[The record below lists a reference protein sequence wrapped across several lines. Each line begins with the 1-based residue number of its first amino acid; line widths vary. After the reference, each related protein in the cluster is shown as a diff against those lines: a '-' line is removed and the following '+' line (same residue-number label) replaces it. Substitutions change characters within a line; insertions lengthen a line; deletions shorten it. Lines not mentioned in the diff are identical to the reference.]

1 MILLSTYAFV
11 AAILL
16 TLMAIWVNTY
26 RNAAPVRPMGRLLH
40 DPEALRGRGVRRG
53 PR

>member
-26 RNAAPVRPMGRLLH
+26 RNAAPVRPMARLLH
-40 DPEALRGRGVRRG
+40 DPETLRGHDVRRG